1 VLVGEGKAILTATVD
16 HTYSSAQAGAGTE
29 FIGKRLF
36 AISSQRPLFLRGDF
50 TMGQQANTGKSTK
63 QQPAGKG
70 QPQPKKGK

>member
-1 VLVGEGKAILTATVD
+1 LPYAPEVHLFTGE
-16 HTYSSAQAGAGTE
+16 
-29 FIGKRLF
+29 
-36 AISSQRPLFLRGDF
+36 F

>member
-1 VLVGEGKAILTATVD
+1 LTAVL
-16 HTYSSAQAGAGTE
+16 HNPYSSATWRGNGVWASIVRLPYAPAVHLFTGA
-29 FIGKRLF
+29 
-36 AISSQRPLFLRGDF
+36 F

>member
-1 VLVGEGKAILTATVD
+1 LTASRARP
-16 HTYSSAQAGAGTE
+16 YSSAQAGAGTE
-29 FIGKRLF
+29 FIGKRLLVSP
-36 AISSQRPLFLRGDF
+36 AQRPLFLRGDS

>member
-1 VLVGEGKAILTATVD
+1 MAFCADQSDLDGAPRQVLPFPPAGQGK
-16 HTYSSAQAGAGTE
+16 SRWQARSFALP
-29 FIGKRLF
+29 FRPSLF
-36 AISSQRPLFLRGDF
+36 MGDI